1 MVYCVASAAFLL
13 SLFLKAY
20 LFVKLTLRGS
30 SKLHDRVFA
39 KVMRASMSFFD
50 VTPTGRILN
59 RFSKDL
65 DEVDA
70 QLPWTMESF
79 LQNISRIIISLGIV
93 AVMFPWFLI
102 AVVPL
107 FIVFFILNRYFR
119 RSVRELKRL
128 DGVTR
133 SPIFTH
139 LQATIQGL
147 STLHAFDKMGQFN
160 ERFRT
165 LVDSNTLP
173 FFMYFVSNRWLSVRL
188 DMITI
193 LITIVSALL
202 VVLTKGTLPPS
213 FAGLA
218 LSYALRVRVLLMK
231 NSYVVYEL
239 SNRAFFES
247 FNTFPAVPMSGKR
260 YGKFAVVL

>member
-1 MVYCVASAAFLL
+1 MSGIRSDNPDNDFYIMVFCLASVAFLL
-13 SLFLKAY
+13 ALLLKTFV
-20 LFVKLTLRGS
+20 FVKLTLRAS

-39 KVMRASMSFFD
+39 CVMRGTMAFFD

-65 DEVDA
+65 DEIDA
-70 QLPWTMESF
+70 QLPWTLESF
-79 LQNISRIIISLGIV
+79 TQNVLRIIISLGLVSI
-93 AVMFPWFLI
+93 MFPWFLV

-107 FIVFFILNRYFR
+107 MIIFFILNKYFR

-139 LQATIQGL
+139 LTATVQGL
-147 STLHAFDKMGQFN
+147 STLHAFDKMADFN
-160 ERFRT
+160 EKFKV
-165 LVDSNTLP
+165 LVDNNTLP

-188 DMITI
+188 DMITVT
-193 LITIVSALL
+193 ITSVTALL
-202 VVLTKGTLPPS
+202 VVLTKGTLPAA

-218 LSYALRVRVLLMK
+218 LSYAIRVCIIK
-231 NSYVVYEL
+231 
-239 SNRAFFES
+239 
-247 FNTFPAVPMSGKR
+247 GHK
-260 YGKFAVVL
+260 